1 MVDYS
6 KWDNIIDS
14 DSEEERERQQSKKP
28 KVTTIKQEKGAK
40 VTIGPQG
47 YQIHGEEEEE
57 QSSLPSFHEVNKTI
71 LENERKRE
79 VYSDEPL
86 EEEYEEGDAAEK
98 ENENEDSLE
107 QAEYYELKRQ
117 LHEQEQK
124 EKEKVKEMEKLK
136 TSLAQQT
143 VFDSKLKESFNNS
156 SEISKNDSTV
166 TEPLAQSEVKIKDR
180 QRNGGEGHF
189 QSRIPYEWSQTKQEV
204 NLFLYFP
211 FEELKKTVSALSD
224 GNTDLMLNAIHSNS
238 LKKKDFHVVY
248 GEESRELQISYR
260 FINQKSKQTEMIS
273 VFKGKLSYDVEITG
287 EVDNP
292 YDDMVDWNL
301 TMCSSS
307 TSFSSVSLQQMFNSE
322 GKDTKDILV
331 FEFLL
336 KKKLK
341 IANAVIW
348 WKNVFEGEPEIDLS
362 TIKDRTKGYAE
373 FMTNFQLAQEQFQ
386 EKIKNFEKV
395 EI

>member
-14 DSEEERERQQSKKP
+14 DSEEERERQQSRKP

-57 QSSLPSFHEVNKTI
+57 EQSSLPSFHEVNKTI
-71 LENERKRE
+71 LENERKRGF
-79 VYSDEPL
+79 YSDEPL
-86 EEEYEEGDAAEK
+86 EEEYEDGDAA

-117 LHEQEQK
+117 LHEQEQR
-124 EKEKVKEMEKLK
+124 EKEKVKEIEKMKATLP
-136 TSLAQQT
+136 QQT
-143 VFDSKLKESFNNS
+143 VFDSKLKEQFNTS
-156 SEISKNDSTV
+156 SEILKNDSSV
-166 TEPLAQSEVKIKDR
+166 TEQIAQNELKTKDR
-180 QRNGGEGHF
+180 QRNGGEGHY

-211 FEELKKTVSALSD
+211 FEELKKSVSTLSD
-224 GNTDLMLNAIHSNS
+224 GTNDLMLNALNSNS

-248 GEESRELQISYR
+248 GEETRELQISYR
-260 FINQKSKQTEMIS
+260 FINQKSKQTEMIPIL
-273 VFKGKLSYDVEITG
+273 KGKLSYDVEITG

-307 TSFSSVSLQQMFNSE
+307 SFSSVSLQQMFISE
-322 GKDTKDILV
+322 GNDTKDILA